1 MSRDSIDLRL
11 RLGNASADGDR
22 RSSTPRFC
30 GVEQQGNQQIT
41 IFYNGQICIRNVTD
55 LQARAII
62 CMATKEMDDQWRKE
76 STQAKEKESSP
87 SQLLLHHRSA
97 VRRPPLSVE
106 QQLLMNPK
114 LPMKRS
120 LQRFLQKRKSRSL
133 ATSPYYMHT
142 SEPLSS
148 IKS

>member
-11 RLGNASADGDR
+11 RLGTASDDGDR
-22 RSSTPRFC
+22 HSSTPRFC
-30 GVEQQGNQQIT
+30 RVKKQEERQQQGNQQIT
-41 IFYNGQICIRNVTD
+41 IFYNGQICIRNVTE

-62 CMATKEMDDQWRKE
+62 CMATSEMDDQL
-76 STQAKEKESSP
+76 AKEKESSP
-87 SQLLLHHRSA
+87 SQLLHHRAS
-97 VRRPPLSVE
+97 VRPPLSVE

-133 ATSPYYMHT
+133 AISPYYMHT
-142 SEPLSS
+142 SS